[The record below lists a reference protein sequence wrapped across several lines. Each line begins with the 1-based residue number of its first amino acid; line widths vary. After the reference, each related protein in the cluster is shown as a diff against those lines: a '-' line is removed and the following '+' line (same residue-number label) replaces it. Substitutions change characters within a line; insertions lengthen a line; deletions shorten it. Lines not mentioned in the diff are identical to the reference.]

1 MQIFRIV
8 SRSSSVYLAT
18 AVAGAGAGALR
29 VRLVPRTYLYL
40 VIVQL
45 HLLSRAIQHL
55 HESSNLSGYETG
67 RRLALD
73 ILLCI

>member
-18 AVAGAGAGALR
+18 AVAGAGAGAL
-29 VRLVPRTYLYL
+29 LVPRTYLYL

-55 HESSNLSGYETG
+55 HASSNLSGYETG